1 MLHGAHLQKH
11 QIQCPPLV
19 SLPTHHRIR
28 LCEVNI
34 EWSIWFTLLIK
45 EGYRKIYVRD
55 LTVLQIFPIFWNFL
69 KPYEKPFLIK
79 CKIRIYFITDI
90 IFVIILL
97 SLSLTL
103 SFLIHPFSTPWKHQK
118 SLRFSDVFRSQR
130 MAVLGTN
137 GLTSHLLLF
146 FCFII
151 IISYLWLFIAL
162 LFIKPHSS

>member
-55 LTVLQIFPIFWNFL
+55 ITVLQIFPIFWNFL

-103 SFLIHPFSTPWKHQK
+103 SFLIHPLSTPWKHQK

-151 IISYLWLFIAL
+151 YYLIFMIIYCLI
-162 LFIKPHSS
+162 IH

>member
-11 QIQCPPLV
+11 QIQCPPSV

-45 EGYRKIYVRD
+45 EGYRKIYVRE

-79 CKIRIYFITDI
+79 CKIRVYFITDI

-97 SLSLTL
+97 SSSLTR
-103 SFLIHPFSTPWKHQK
+103 SFLIHLFSIPWKHQK
-118 SLRFSDVFRSQR
+118 TLRIENEWINITFSIIFLFYYLLSHIYDYLLTYYLLSPSQ
-130 MAVLGTN
+130 V
-137 GLTSHLLLF
+137 
-146 FCFII
+146 
-151 IISYLWLFIAL
+151 
-162 LFIKPHSS
+162 

>member
-11 QIQCPPLV
+11 QIQCPPSV

-45 EGYRKIYVRD
+45 EGYRKIYVRE

-97 SLSLTL
+97 SLLLTH

-118 SLRFSDVFRSQR
+118 TLRFSDVFRGQR

-151 IISYLWLFIAL
+151 YYLIFMIIYCLI
-162 LFIKPHSS
+162 IH

>member
-11 QIQCPPLV
+11 QIQCPPSV

-45 EGYRKIYVRD
+45 EGYRKIYVRE

-79 CKIRIYFITDI
+79 CKIRIDFITDI

-97 SLSLTL
+97 SLLLTH

-118 SLRFSDVFRSQR
+118 TLRFSDVFRGQR

-151 IISYLWLFIAL
+151 YYLIFMIIYCLI
-162 LFIKPHSS
+162 IH